1 MSTTFV
7 REFNLEL
14 FNKTVNAEFSQEAA
28 KDLLLEIAAVLGEGQ
43 PLPVGVSEWLASAIE
58 GALNH
63 PENYTHKSDL
73 NCDVG
78 QALLTAFGLRNNS
91 RRQGADRVEVWS
103 YMKGVMD
110 NDNCSQNQA
119 AEGAAGKFGI
129 GKTTAHRYYRGCE
142 KLVNDSYEPE
152 IEKH

>member
-14 FNKTVNAEFSQEAA
+14 FDKTVNAEFSQEAA
-28 KDLLLEIAAVLGEGQ
+28 KDLLLEIAEILGEGQ
-43 PLPVGVSEWLASAIE
+43 PLPIGVSEWLACAIE

-73 NCDVG
+73 NCDIG
-78 QALLTAFGLRNNS
+78 QALLTALGLRNNN

-129 GKTTAHRYYRGCE
+129 GKTTAHTCYRECE
-142 KLVNDSYEPE
+142 KSVSHLNIPGTE
-152 IEKH
+152 